1 MLTQEENEL
10 LVRTGPGTPM
20 GNLFRRFWLPVM
32 LSEEI
37 PEPGCTPAR
46 LRVLNEDLI
55 AFRDTDG
62 NVGIID
68 AHCAHRFSPLF
79 FGMNEESGLRCL
91 YHGWKYDFT
100 GQCVD
105 IPFIPEGESFKDK
118 IKLKSYPA
126 LDKGGFIWAY
136 MGPAELQPP
145 FPNFD
150 FAAIPESHRENWKII
165 CECNWMQSM
174 EGQNDPSHA
183 YFTHGFREITEGGP
197 GVQMG
202 LNNAAVFRQL
212 RLPGAVVDTEFG
224 ISWATV
230 WNSDDEEAQVV
241 NIGHFVLPVFDPS
254 PSYNNPG
261 RGRLPLGYQRMRV
274 PIDDVTCMVLR
285 VRWNPEEPL
294 AEEFREA
301 HNAWLVPEKLPGTYR
316 PVANKANDYL
326 GRPGDAADLQLLGAQ
341 QLPAAGH
348 LPDRGPG
355 RADHGPDAGAAD
367 QPGHPEHPHSA
378 PADQRRKG
386 PDGGEGAGGPP
397 SAGTLQCERRQRQGV
412 QGQANDGG
420 PAGGAEGP
428 DPCIV
433 KPGTAHVGEIRER
446 QLAGPPE
453 VEAGAPGR
461 PDSSYVTIGLT
472 KLTLATSNDIPSAR

>member
-20 GNLFRRFWLPVM
+20 GELFRRFWLPVM
-32 LSEEI
+32 LTEEI
-37 PEPGCTPAR
+37 PEPDCTPTR

-55 AFRDTDG
+55 AFRDTEG

-68 AHCAHRFSPLF
+68 AYCAHRFSPLF
-79 FGMNEESGLRCL
+79 FGMNEEKGLRCL
-91 YHGWKYDFT
+91 YHGWKYDVT

-145 FPNFD
+145 FPDFD

-183 YFTHGFREITEGGP
+183 YFTHGFRDLAEGGP

-202 LNNAAVFRQL
+202 LNNAAVLRQL

-230 WNSDDEEAQVV
+230 WNSDDEEQQLV

-285 VRWNPEEPL
+285 VRWNPYEPL

-301 HNAWLVPEKLPGTYR
+301 HNAWLVPEKYPGTYK
-316 PVANKANDYL
+316 PIANRANDYL
-326 GRPGDAADLQLLGAQ
+326 VDREMQRSYNYSGLNNFPLQDICQIEDQGGPIMDRTRERLTSQDTLNIHIRHQLINAARDLMEGKE
-341 QLPAAGH
+341 PAAPH
-348 LPDRGPG
+348 R
-355 RADHGPDAGAAD
+355 
-367 QPGHPEHPHSA
+367 PELFNVRDGNVKASKDKPMMEVLQEALKSLI
-378 PADQRRKG
+378 PA
-386 PDGGEGAGGPP
+386 
-397 SAGTLQCERRQRQGV
+397 S
-412 QGQANDGG
+412 
-420 PAGGAEGP
+420 
-428 DPCIV
+428 
-433 KPGTAHVGEIRER
+433 
-446 QLAGPPE
+446 
-453 VEAGAPGR
+453 
-461 PDSSYVTIGLT
+461 
-472 KLTLATSNDIPSAR
+472 